1 MDKEIVDYPI
11 AAAADTKT
19 EAPNDEITIGPIPQ
33 EYVQQVQQQQSYA
46 PGEPEQRLP
55 DEQEQQQQER
65 QEHLPLDDEQQ
76 RQAAAAAVAALG
88 HFQHHSQLVNLSQHH
103 QQQQPNQALMSQ
115 FMHHPQSA
123 AYYEAH
129 QAQWN
134 QQVQQYTQ
142 WQHYQQ
148 QWHYQQQCQWQH
160 YHWQQWQ
167 RQYMGHGRGHRRDQ
181 RRRKE
186 RALCPELHPK
196 FEPNYKTPRKTTK
209 KRNSPLL
216 AEERVPEEDA
226 GDHAIGGGDEK
237 DEDGPTIGMK
247 QKCIQH
253 AIASSHHVDTASH
266 KSSSS
271 QNLAILAA
279 VAVADLE
286 KERELNVDEHEKAI
300 KKVAAGNLVVKLK
313 TFKMA
318 LLRHTFLISQ
328 TQKLRRYA
336 SFVFITN

>member
-1 MDKEIVDYPI
+1 M
-11 AAAADTKT
+11 
-19 EAPNDEITIGPIPQ
+19 
-33 EYVQQVQQQQSYA
+33 
-46 PGEPEQRLP
+46 
-55 DEQEQQQQER
+55 
-65 QEHLPLDDEQQ
+65 
-76 RQAAAAAVAALG
+76 
-88 HFQHHSQLVNLSQHH
+88 
-103 QQQQPNQALMSQ
+103 
-115 FMHHPQSA
+115 
-123 AYYEAH
+123 
-129 QAQWN
+129 
-134 QQVQQYTQ
+134 
-142 WQHYQQ
+142 
-148 QWHYQQQCQWQH
+148 
-160 YHWQQWQ
+160 
-167 RQYMGHGRGHRRDQ
+167 
-181 RRRKE
+181 
-186 RALCPELHPK
+186 
-196 FEPNYKTPRKTTK
+196 
-209 KRNSPLL
+209 
-216 AEERVPEEDA
+216 PEEDA

-286 KERELNVDEHEKAI
+286 LVIAQRRNRSIYIAFRKERELNVDEHEKAI

>member
-1 MDKEIVDYPI
+1 MSRTPSQVRGLILHYYFFILINQIILNK
-11 AAAADTKT
+11 
-19 EAPNDEITIGPIPQ
+19 IPLQ
-33 EYVQQVQQQQSYA
+33 
-46 PGEPEQRLP
+46 
-55 DEQEQQQQER
+55 
-65 QEHLPLDDEQQ
+65 
-76 RQAAAAAVAALG
+76 
-88 HFQHHSQLVNLSQHH
+88 
-103 QQQQPNQALMSQ
+103 
-115 FMHHPQSA
+115 
-123 AYYEAH
+123 
-129 QAQWN
+129 
-134 QQVQQYTQ
+134 
-142 WQHYQQ
+142 
-148 QWHYQQQCQWQH
+148 
-160 YHWQQWQ
+160 
-167 RQYMGHGRGHRRDQ
+167 
-181 RRRKE
+181 
-186 RALCPELHPK
+186 
-196 FEPNYKTPRKTTK
+196 PNYKTPRKTTK

-286 KERELNVDEHEKAI
+286 LVIAQRRNRSIYIAFRKERELNVDEHEKAI